1 LDEFA
6 SRLPED
12 AKVAIK
18 ASTSGRLNKQAQ
30 QRVPSVGIH
39 SECDAQKLYL
49 IKYKSYSFRKA
60 YRKRK
65 T

>member
-1 LDEFA
+1 V
-6 SRLPED
+6 P
-12 AKVAIK
+12 KVEQ
-18 ASTSGRLNKQAQ
+18 SGDYTRGLNKQAQ